1 MERYICP
8 DCGAYMNTNIETG
21 INGTFLKLKCPKC
34 HFVLGTSQRDV
45 IFALVRRSADKVNGT
60 RTDDAKAPEH
70 EPGKPPMGC
79 APSYIY
85 ISARICEL
93 CEAIKRYSTVGGKHD
108 KIRLWAYEIL
118 HLNEMDR
125 NLRYEEKCKV
135 WKKDA
140 DGKLQEMP

>member
-1 MERYICP
+1 MERYTCP
-8 DCGAYMNTNIETG
+8 DCGAHMDTNIETG
-21 INGTFLKLKCPKC
+21 IDGTFLKLKCPKC
-34 HFVLGTSQRDV
+34 HFVLGTSRRGFID
-45 IFALVRRSADKVNGT
+45 LVRRSADKVNGAG
-60 RTDDAKAPEH
+60 TDDAKAPEH
-70 EPGKPPMGC
+70 EHGKPPMGC
-79 APSYIY
+79 ASYYVY

-93 CEAIKRYSTVGGKHD
+93 CEAIKRYSTVDGKHD

-125 NLRYEEKCKV
+125 NLRYEEKRKV